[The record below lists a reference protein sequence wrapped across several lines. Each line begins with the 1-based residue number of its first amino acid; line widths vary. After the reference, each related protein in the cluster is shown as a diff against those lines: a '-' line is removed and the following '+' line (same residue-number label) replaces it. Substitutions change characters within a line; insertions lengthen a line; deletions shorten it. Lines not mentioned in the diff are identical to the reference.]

1 MSNLMIKERDLKCL
15 RLLNEYGAVKRKYLH
30 MIYQLDDV
38 NSKRCNQYKY
48 ARINKLKQEQYIE
61 ETDKIFILGTEGK
74 KYLNLIGDELHYRNH
89 LKMSKRKFLS
99 EVHELLCKFN
109 NFKITL
115 GRTKIQLNQDGIEFI
130 KLFYGKVISNDDKEY
145 LVYKIKKES
154 TNAYIKR
161 VINEFNDFM
170 ATNIIIIFETERH
183 LNYYKEIDGHKR
195 TIKKEILVMYEE
207 ESFKVLNLISDN
219 KLNNE
224 NVYRQLKN
232 NIDIKHIKNYLYIN
246 NVITF
251 NFLEDD
257 FVNEELT
264 DYFIKEKRIDNYY
277 ILCFEHQKD
286 KIRNKFK
293 NAKLV
298 SLSINSMCK

>member
-1 MSNLMIKERDLKCL
+1 MQGNSTKKSSIYNKNNNKKKGVFKRVSNLMIKERDLKCL

-74 KYLNLIGDELHYRNH
+74 NYLNLIGDELHYRNH
-89 LKMSKRKFLS
+89 LKMSKRIFLS

-115 GRTKIQLNQDGIEFI
+115 GRTKIRSTQDGIEFI

-145 LVYKIKKES
+145 FVYKIKKES
-154 TNAYIKR
+154 SNAYIKR
-161 VINEFNDFM
+161 VINEFNDLM
-170 ATNIIIIFETERH
+170 ATNIIIIFESEKH
-183 LNYYKEIDGHKR
+183 LNYYKEIDVHKR

-207 ESFKVLNLISDN
+207 ESFKVLNLISEDR
-219 KLNNE
+219 LNNE

-232 NIDIKHIKNYLYIN
+232 NIDIKHVNNYLS
-246 NVITF
+246 F
-251 NFLEDD
+251 FL
-257 FVNEELT
+257 L
-264 DYFIKEKRIDNYY
+264 
-277 ILCFEHQKD
+277 
-286 KIRNKFK
+286 
-293 NAKLV
+293 
-298 SLSINSMCK
+298 